1 MNIVKLSK
9 NEDMTKI
16 LLLGCGL
23 VGRTIAKDLARDYKV
38 TVVDISHSN
47 LAEVKGLSNIDT
59 MVLDVSKEDELKY
72 VAKQYDIAVS
82 AVPGFLGFRVLE
94 SLIKMGKNVVDI
106 SFFPENALELDSLAK
121 SNNVTAVV
129 DCGVAP
135 GLSNIIVG
143 YVSRKMNVHSC
154 KIYVGGLPFRR
165 SLPFEYK
172 APFSPMDVL
181 EEYIRPARYKKENKV
196 SETEPLAEIEHIEF
210 DPVGT
215 LEAFLTDGL
224 RTLVYTVDIPNLEE
238 KTLRYPGYAEK
249 IRFLKYCGFL
259 DNNYVETP
267 AGKVRPLELTASL
280 LLPKWK
286 LAPEELEFT
295 AMRIVFEG
303 RKNNKTIIEQYEI
316 FDVYDEINK
325 DTSMGRTTG
334 FVACAVA
341 NLLVKGKIE
350 QKGIV
355 PPEFLG
361 ISEQHH
367 FDFVLDYLKKR
378 NVQIKITE
386 NS

>member
-1 MNIVKLSK
+1 
-9 NEDMTKI
+9 MTKI

-23 VGRTIAKDLARDYKV
+23 VGRTIAKDLAKSYLV
-38 TVVDISHSN
+38 NVADINYNN
-47 LAEVKGLSNIDT
+47 LATVKGISNIDT
-59 MVLDVSKEDELKY
+59 IVLDVSKENELKS
-72 VAKQYDIAVS
+72 VAKQYDIVVS
-82 AVPGFLGFRVLE
+82 AVPGFLGFRVLK

-106 SFFPENALELDSLAK
+106 SFFPENALELDSIAK

-143 YVSRKMNVHSC
+143 YVSKRMNVHSC

-172 APFSPMDVL
+172 APFSPIDVL

-196 SETEPLAEIEHIEF
+196 LEIEPLTEIEHIEF

-224 RTLVYTVDIPNLEE
+224 RTLVHTVDIPNLEE

-249 IRFLKYCGFL
+249 IRFLKHCGFL

-267 AGKVRPLELTASL
+267 SGKVRPLELTASL

-286 LAPEELEFT
+286 LAPEEPEFT

-303 RKNNKTIIEQYEI
+303 KENNKNIVEQYEI

-341 NLLVKGKIE
+341 NLLAKKKIK

-361 ISEQHH
+361 FSEHH
-367 FDFVLDYLKKR
+367 FDFVLDYLEKR
-378 NVQIKITE
+378 NVRIKE
-386 NS
+386 NSFEYNE

>member
-1 MNIVKLSK
+1 
-9 NEDMTKI
+9 MTKI

-23 VGRTIAKDLARDYKV
+23 VGRTIAKDLAKDYEV
-38 TVVDISHSN
+38 TVVDINHNN
-47 LAEVKGLSNIDT
+47 LAVVKGLSNIDT
-59 MVLDVSKEDELKY
+59 MVLDVSKEDELGSI
-72 VAKQYDIAVS
+72 AKQYDIVVS
-82 AVPGFLGFRVLE
+82 AVPGFLGFRVLK
-94 SLIKMGKNVVDI
+94 SLIEMGKNVVDI

-143 YVSRKMNVHSC
+143 YIATRMQVHTC

-172 APFSPMDVL
+172 APFSPIDVL

-196 SETEPLAEIEHIEF
+196 FEIEPLTEIEHLEF
-210 DPVGT
+210 EPVGT

-224 RTLVYTVDIPNLEE
+224 RTLIHTIDIPNLEE

-249 IRFLKYCGFL
+249 IKLLKHCGFL
-259 DNNYVETP
+259 DNNYVDTP
-267 AGKVRPLELTASL
+267 SGKVRPLELTASL

-286 LAPEELEFT
+286 LAPEEPEFT

-303 RKNNKTIIEQYEI
+303 KKNNKTIVEQYEI
-316 FDVYDEINK
+316 FDVYDEVNK

-341 NLLVKGKIE
+341 NLLVEKKIE
-350 QKGIV
+350 QKGVV

-361 ISEQHH
+361 FSQYH

-378 NVQIKITE
+378 NIQIKE
-386 NS
+386 SFFEYNE

>member
-1 MNIVKLSK
+1 M
-9 NEDMTKI
+9 DMTKI

-23 VGRTIAKDLARDYKV
+23 VGRTIAKDLAKIYKV
-38 TVVDISHSN
+38 TVLDINPNN
-47 LAEVKGLSNIDT
+47 LSAVKGFLNIDT
-59 MVLDVSKEDELKY
+59 IVLDVSKEDELKS
-72 VAKQYDIAVS
+72 VAKEHDLVVS
-82 AVPGFLGFRVLE
+82 AVPGFLGFRVLK
-94 SLIKMGKNVVDI
+94 SLIEMGKDVVDI
-106 SFFPENALELDSLAK
+106 SFFPENAFELDSLAK

-143 YVSRKMNVHSC
+143 YISTRMKVEIC

-172 APFSPMDVL
+172 APFSPIDVL
-181 EEYIRPARYKKENKV
+181 EEYIRPARYKRENKV
-196 SETEPLAEIEHIEF
+196 LEIEPLTEIEHIEF
-210 DPVGT
+210 EQVGT

-224 RTLVYTVDIPNLEE
+224 RTLLYTIDIPNLEE

-249 IRFLKYCGFL
+249 IRFLKHCGFL

-267 AGKVRPLELTASL
+267 SGKVRPLEVTASL

-286 LAPEELEFT
+286 LTPADREFT

-303 RKNNKTIIEQYEI
+303 KRNNKSIIEQYEI
-316 FDVYDEINK
+316 FDVYDETNM

-341 NLLVKGKIE
+341 NLLAEKEIK
-350 QKGIV
+350 QKGVV

-361 ISEQHH
+361 FSEHY
-367 FDFVLDYLKKR
+367 FKFILNYLKER
-378 NVQIKITE
+378 NIQIKVTG